1 MVEHLEARNKP
12 STVRGNRTTLKVH
25 VLPALGKTKVADVKR
40 SDVADLIGRLRDR
53 PTAANHCLS
62 LLRKM
67 FNLAEL
73 WGLRPDGTRLGGKH
87 QQVVRIERD
96 DGARG
101 RRGS

>member
-1 MVEHLEARNKP
+1 MVEHSEARNKL

-25 VLPALGKTKVADVKR
+25 VLPALGKIKVLDVKR
-40 SDVADLIGRLRDR
+40 SDVANLMGRLRGK

-73 WGLRPDGTRLGGKH
+73 WGTHAGRPPRSCA
-87 QQVVRIERD
+87 
-96 DGARG
+96 ARATS
-101 RRGS
+101 RTPA